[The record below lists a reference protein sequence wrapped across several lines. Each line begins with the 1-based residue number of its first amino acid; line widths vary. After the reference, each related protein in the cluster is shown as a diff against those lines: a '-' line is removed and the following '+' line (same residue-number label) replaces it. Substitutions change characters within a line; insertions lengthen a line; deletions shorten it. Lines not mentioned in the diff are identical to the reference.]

1 MDRIA
6 IRIYGLD
13 DALEAAEAAADL
25 GCPLALI
32 SAPGAG
38 YWAGPLWFAA
48 LIDEVRSRHPNVP
61 LSATLDCGAYAG
73 AVLASIRAGVPRILF
88 AGDAAT
94 AERLA
99 DMARAGGLTLL
110 TQPPRVADPRNSFNK
125 ATFWRS
131 TLLDQ

>member
-1 MDRIA
+1 MDRTA

-13 DALEAAEAAADL
+13 DALAAAEAAADL

-32 SAPGAG
+32 TASGAG
-38 YWAGPLWFAA
+38 YWAGPLWFNA
-48 LIDEVRSRHPNVP
+48 LIEEVHKRHPEVP

-73 AVLASIRAGVPRILF
+73 AVLASIRAGVPQILF
-88 AGDAAT
+88 TGDAAT
-94 AERLA
+94 SDRLA
-99 DMARAGGLTLL
+99 HMARVAGLTLL
-110 TQPPRVADPRNSFNK
+110 TQPPRIADPRNSFDK